1 MRLLFRRSAL
11 VGRIFVFAVLTVFF
25 YLTRDESDSIH
36 QQPLQPIAVDS
47 TAAPSKLTLLEV
59 SHTIARGQTL
69 AQILSGSFV
78 QPSDIFPALEAL
90 RSVFDPR
97 RLKPGREIKLMVDSS
112 GALHELT
119 YAASPELRI
128 RVQRAESGDFL
139 TACDSL
145 RVVPQACFLSGEIK
159 STLYE
164 AVMAQGESPELLMAY
179 TDIFQ
184 WDVDFFIDT
193 RKGDRFRVLYEKLF
207 VEKENGAREFVR
219 YGKVLAA
226 TYEQADTNYFACFYE
241 DSSGRSG
248 YFDHHGNS
256 FQKTFLKSPLNYRRI
271 SSFFSYGRRHPILKK
286 VRAHTGVD
294 FAAPQGTPVTS
305 TAEGTVIKMEWEGG
319 YGNCVIIAHT
329 NHFTTLYGHLS
340 KYAADLKV
348 GDRVKQGQVVGY
360 VGSTGLAT
368 GSHLHYTMYLNEK
381 PIDPLRIR
389 PASADPLTPAQFQN
403 FAKHRDQMLA
413 WLERASPMAAIGPI
427 PNSTAD

>member
-11 VGRIFVFAVLTVFF
+11 IGRIVIFTVLTAFF
-25 YLTRDESDSIH
+25 YLTRNESDVIH
-36 QQPLQPIAVDS
+36 QQPLQPIVVDS
-47 TAAPSKLTLLEV
+47 TVTQSKLNLLEV

-69 AQILSGSFV
+69 AQILSGSLV
-78 QPSDIFPALEAL
+78 QPADIFPALEAL

-128 RVQRAESGDFL
+128 RVQRDEAGEFL

-145 RVVPQACFLSGEIK
+145 RVVPQAYFLSGEIN

-164 AVMAQGESPELLMAY
+164 AVTAQGESPELLMAY

-207 VEKENGAREFVR
+207 VEKENGGREFVR

-241 DSSGRSG
+241 DSTGRSG
-248 YFDHHGNS
+248 YFDHNGNS

-294 FAAPQGTPVTS
+294 FAAPQGTPVTA
-305 TAEGTVIKMEWEGG
+305 TAEGTVTKRDWEGG
-319 YGNCVIIAHT
+319 YGNCVIVAHT

-340 KYAADLKV
+340 KYAEGLQV
-348 GDRVKQGQVVGY
+348 GDRVKQGQVLGY
-360 VGSTGLAT
+360 VGATGLAT
-368 GSHLHYTMYLNEK
+368 GPHLHYTMYLNGK
-381 PIDPLRIR
+381 AIDPLRIR
-389 PASADPLTPAQFQN
+389 PASADPLAPEQLQI
-403 FAKHRDQMLA
+403 FAKRRDDMLA
-413 WLERASPMAAIGPI
+413 WLEKSRNTFARGALQDFIL
-427 PNSTAD
+427 D